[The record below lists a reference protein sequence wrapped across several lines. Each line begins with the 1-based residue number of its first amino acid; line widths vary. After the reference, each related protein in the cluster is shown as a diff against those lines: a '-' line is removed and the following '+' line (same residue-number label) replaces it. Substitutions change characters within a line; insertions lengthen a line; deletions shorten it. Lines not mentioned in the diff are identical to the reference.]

1 LLVGGVHENSTDDEV
16 TIPAV
21 KTVGGFGIV
30 AAVVIEIYELNWL
43 VPTLLIA
50 ATLKL

>member
-1 LLVGGVHENSTDDEV
+1 MGGSHENSTDDEV